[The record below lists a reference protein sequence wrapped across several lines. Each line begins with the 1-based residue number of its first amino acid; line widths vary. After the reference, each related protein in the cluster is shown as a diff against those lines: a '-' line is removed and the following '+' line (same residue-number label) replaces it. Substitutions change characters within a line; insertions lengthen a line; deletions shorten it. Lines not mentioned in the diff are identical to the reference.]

1 MTLVLVI
8 AADLLVGL
16 YLLVYGIRRE
26 RRDKPA
32 VLIVGG
38 VLLIC
43 ALALTLI
50 GACDRS
56 RPHQPHPPQTS
67 PPPIGT
73 PV

>member
-8 AADLLVGL
+8 AADLLAGL
-16 YLLVYGIRRE
+16 YLLTYGIRRE

-50 GACDRS
+50 SAYDRS
-56 RPHQPHPPQTS
+56 RPHQRHPPPTS
-67 PPPIGT
+67 PPPTGT

>member
-8 AADLLVGL
+8 AADLLCGL

-38 VLLIC
+38 VLLAC

-50 GACDRS
+50 GAYS
-56 RPHQPHPPQTS
+56 RTRPPHPPPST
-67 PPPIGT
+67 PPPAGT